1 MFFYR
6 RRAVTLVELLVVIG
20 IIGLV
25 LALILPAI
33 QRIRESAAR
42 TLCLNNLRQIGH
54 ALHLYHGDYKRLP
67 PRDVRRMPSSKEPD
81 VLLSWMALILPYL
94 ENDNLFIKSVQACQ
108 LDANV
113 LHNPPHVGLSTAVN
127 LYICPTD
134 GRITTPL
141 TDSFGVRAAFTSYIG
156 ITGTLLPGAKRGF
169 DGVLGGF
176 PGLTL
181 NIPDGL
187 SNTLMVGERPP
198 PDSLQA
204 GWWYPGFHGTGTGF
218 RGPNIG
224 IILGGGVLVSGDPC
238 TGVKR
243 AFGPGRTDNSCDRFH
258 LWSLHA
264 GGANFLYAD
273 GSARFHSYAYDTVI
287 MRLASRDGG
296 EMIDPLD

>member
-1 MFFYR
+1 MFTYR

-20 IIGLV
+20 IIGLL
-25 LALILPAI
+25 LALVLPAI

-54 ALHLYHGDYKRLP
+54 ALHLYHGDYKHLP
-67 PRDVRRMPSSKEPD
+67 PRDVRRVPNTRDPD

-94 ENDNLFIKSVQACQ
+94 ENDNLFNKSVQACQ
-108 LDANV
+108 LDSDV
-113 LHNPPHVGLSTAVN
+113 LHDPPHVGLSTVVN
-127 LYICPTD
+127 LYVCPTD

-141 TDSFGVRAAFTSYIG
+141 LDSFGVRAAFTSYIG
-156 ITGTLLPGAKRGF
+156 ITGTLPPGSNRGLN
-169 DGVLGGF
+169 GVLGGF

-181 NIPDGL
+181 NIADGL

-204 GWWYPGFHGTGTGF
+204 GWWYPGFHGTGIGF
-218 RGPNIG
+218 RGPNNG

-243 AFGPGRTDNSCDRFH
+243 AFGPGRTYNRCDRFH

-273 GSARFHSYAYDTVI
+273 NSCRFHSYAYDAVI
-287 MRLASRDGG
+287 MGLASRDGG
-296 EMIDPLD
+296 EIINPLD